1 MKTNALDPDVAA
13 LALSQSVVLRK
24 TIETAG
30 AVRDLV
36 YDCMTQ
42 HEPVFKATSR
52 MFAAAMDTLPR
63 APDSVDAGFARAF
76 RAAGSLQDRAAGTIM
91 EIVREEVEK
100 SLAYLAHWGA
110 NQAVANRFSA
120 AFPDEAGALAKPS
133 SGRPGGSARLDHLSM
148 LAQVFQA
155 AVPRGPPG
163 WPPDGR
169 AETAFNLAARAAASH
184 AADEGW
190 DSASPAFALA
200 AAASAVMVAFIPD
213 NPRNFLRR
221 AAPGICRN
229 LSKAISLAGGPQE
242 LASAIPAAI
251 LEGALK
257 HPNDG
262 IEASGEVA
270 VRGLR
275 MAHMW
280 TSAHSATSAFRTVSG
295 MAAGAA
301 WATADDR
308 AHFESIYGQALEVAG
323 RLDPVIHYAFNTI
336 TKYSW
341 KKMPF
346 VDADEDTWEFFY
358 GTSGRTMAEWVK
370 VSQGVNYRAFA
381 LAQENAALICV
392 YGAAHDGASETAA
405 RTASKMRRTS
415 R

>member
-1 MKTNALDPDVAA
+1 M
-13 LALSQSVVLRK
+13 
-24 TIETAG
+24 
-30 AVRDLV
+30 
-36 YDCMTQ
+36 
-42 HEPVFKATSR
+42 
-52 MFAAAMDTLPR
+52 
-63 APDSVDAGFARAF
+63 
-76 RAAGSLQDRAAGTIM
+76 
-91 EIVREEVEK
+91 
-100 SLAYLAHWGA
+100 
-110 NQAVANRFSA
+110 
-120 AFPDEAGALAKPS
+120 
-133 SGRPGGSARLDHLSM
+133 
-148 LAQVFQA
+148 
-155 AVPRGPPG
+155 
-163 WPPDGR
+163 
-169 AETAFNLAARAAASH
+169 
-184 AADEGW
+184 
-190 DSASPAFALA
+190 
-200 AAASAVMVAFIPD
+200 
-213 NPRNFLRR
+213 
-221 AAPGICRN
+221 
-229 LSKAISLAGGPQE
+229 SKAISLAGGPQE

-280 TSAHSATSAFRTVSG
+280 TSAQSATSAFRTVSG

-323 RLDPVIHYAFNTI
+323 RLDPVIHYAFDTI

>member
-1 MKTNALDPDVAA
+1 MRTNRLDPDVAA
-13 LALSQSVVLRK
+13 LAISQSVVLRE
-24 TIETAG
+24 TIEMAG

-36 YDCMTQ
+36 YDCLTQ
-42 HEPVFKATSR
+42 HDPVFKATNR
-52 MFAAAMDTLPR
+52 MFTAAMDALPR

-76 RAAGSLQDRAAGTIM
+76 RAAGSLQDRAAGAIM
-91 EIVREEVEK
+91 EIVHEEVEK
-100 SLAYLAHWGA
+100 SLNHLAYWGT
-110 NQAVANRFSA
+110 NQAVANRFAA
-120 AFPDEAGALAKPS
+120 AFPGEAGALVKRS

-163 WPPDGR
+163 WPPNGETRTALDR
-169 AETAFNLAARAAASH
+169 AGRAAASH

-200 AAASAVMVAFIPD
+200 AAASAVMVAIIPD

-242 LASAIPAAI
+242 LASSIPAAM
-251 LEGALK
+251 LEGIRQY
-257 HPNDG
+257 PDNG
-262 IEASGEVA
+262 IAASGEVA

-275 MAHMW
+275 AAHMW
-280 TSAHSATSAFRTVSG
+280 TSAHCATSAFRTVSG

-301 WATADDR
+301 WATAGDR
-308 AHFESIYGQALEVAG
+308 AHFESTYGQALEVAG
-323 RLDPVIHYAFNTI
+323 RLDPVVHYAFDTI

-346 VDADEDTWEFFY
+346 NDADEDTWEFFY
-358 GTSGRTMAEWVK
+358 GASGRTMAEWVE
-370 VSQGVNYRAFA
+370 VAQGVNYRAFA
-381 LAQENAALICV
+381 LAQENAALIGV
-392 YGAAHDGASETAA
+392 YGAAHDGVSETAA